1 MNRALRTFLS
11 AESFIFF
18 AGGLLGPLYAVFVQ
32 DIGGDVLTVGASW
45 SVFMFLS
52 GVGLLLSGR
61 FIDRLRSE
69 KPVII
74 ASHALQAFGYL
85 GYLFVTTPAHL
96 FAVQMV
102 LGISA
107 AIGFPSRESWFT
119 RFIDKDRIAFQW
131 ASWEASY
138 SIAAAAA
145 SLIGAVVVSLYG
157 FPVLF
162 LSMFLVSI
170 IGVAVMAFIPEGR
183 K

>member
-1 MNRALRTFLS
+1 MNRALRIFLS
-11 AESFIFF
+11 AESFVFF

-52 GVGLLLSGR
+52 GIGLLLSGK

-74 ASHALQAFGYL
+74 ASHLLQAFGYL
-85 GYLFVTTPAHL
+85 GYLFVSTPAHL
-96 FAVQMV
+96 FAVQIV
-102 LGISA
+102 LGVSA
-107 AIGFPSRESWFT
+107 ATGYPSRESWFT
-119 RFIDKDRIAFQW
+119 KFIEKDKVAFQW

-138 SIAAAAA
+138 SIAVAAA
-145 SLIGAVVVSLYG
+145 SLVGALVVSVYG

-162 LSMFLVSI
+162 VSMFLLSLA
-170 IGVAVMAFIPEGR
+170 GVVAMTFIPEAEG
-183 K
+183 